1 MAGNLAVGIGKL
13 AGALLIAVADR
24 RGLKALVAGG
34 NIVVERDE
42 HFAALWASAAV
53 GSDGLMAALVS
64 TNAESMTTAGL
75 ENVQETEAA
84 DKVE

>member
-13 AGALLIAVADR
+13 TGALLIAAAER
-24 RGLKALVAGG
+24 RGLVVLVAGES
-34 NIVVERDE
+34 IVVERDE
-42 HFAALWASAAV
+42 HFAALWAGAAV

-64 TNAESMTTAGL
+64 TNAECMTVQLKNA
-75 ENVQETEAA
+75 QETEAA

>member
-13 AGALLIAVADR
+13 TGALLIAAAER
-24 RGLKALVAGG
+24 RGLVVLVAGG
-34 NIVVERDE
+34 SIVVERGE
-42 HFAALWASAAV
+42 HFAALWAGAAV

-64 TNAESMTTAGL
+64 TNAESMTVRLKNA
-75 ENVQETEAA
+75 QETEAV